1 MIKAYGYL
9 RVSGTGQVEG
19 DGFDRQQ
26 ELISRFAD
34 QAGIIIPRFYE
45 ERGVSG
51 AKGEED
57 RPAFQEM
64 LTAILSNGVRAV
76 IVERLDRLA
85 REYVVQEQLLVY
97 LAAKGITLWNASTGE
112 NVTEAVKADP
122 MKKAVIQIQGVF
134 AELEKSLLV
143 NRLAKAR
150 ERKRAENGKCEG
162 AKGWNEIAPER
173 KAEILKVVRIMRRKP
188 RNGGRPHSY
197 QAIADHLNAAEM
209 RPSAQGRG
217 VVSPACQG
225 VSLPGA
231 GGLSSGQLWQT
242 GCFRKTILPE
252 LFRGNVNLSVQP
264 NRNAVIKGNAAEDF
278 FVLQRSEARKI

>member
-19 DGFDRQQ
+19 DGFDRQR
-26 ELISRFAD
+26 EVISGFAD
-34 QAGIIIPRFYE
+34 QAGIVIPRFYE

-51 AKGEED
+51 TKGEAD

-85 REYVVQEQLLVY
+85 REYMVQEQLLVY

-112 NVTEAVKADP
+112 NVTEAVKSDP

-162 AKGWNEIAPER
+162 AKSWEEIEPER
-173 KAEILKVVRIMRRKP
+173 KEEILKIIKKMRRKP
-188 RNGGRPHSY
+188 RNQGRPSSY
-197 QAIADHLNAAEM
+197 QAIADRLNAEGM
-209 RPSAQGRG
+209 RPLRGGEWSAQLVR
-217 VVSPACQG
+217 SFH
-225 VSLPGA
+225 S
-231 GGLSSGQLWQT
+231 
-242 GCFRKTILPE
+242 R
-252 LFRGNVNLSVQP
+252 
-264 NRNAVIKGNAAEDF
+264 AV
-278 FVLQRSEARKI
+278 

>member
-1 MIKAYGYL
+1 
-9 RVSGTGQVEG
+9 
-19 DGFDRQQ
+19 
-26 ELISRFAD
+26 
-34 QAGIIIPRFYE
+34 
-45 ERGVSG
+45 
-51 AKGEED
+51 
-57 RPAFQEM
+57 M

-162 AKGWNEIAPER
+162 AKGWDEPER
-173 KAEILKVVRIMRRKP
+173 KAEILKVVRTMRRKP
-188 RNGGRPHSY
+188 RNGGRPQSY
-197 QAIADHLNAAEM
+197 QAIADRLNAEGM
-209 RPSAQGRG
+209 PPLKGGEWSAQLVR
-217 VVSPACQG
+217 AFHC
-225 VSLPGA
+225 
-231 GGLSSGQLWQT
+231 
-242 GCFRKTILPE
+242 R
-252 LFRGNVNLSVQP
+252 
-264 NRNAVIKGNAAEDF
+264 AA
-278 FVLQRSEARKI
+278 

>member
-19 DGFDRQQ
+19 DGFDRQR
-26 ELISRFAD
+26 EVISGFAD
-34 QAGIIIPRFYE
+34 QAGIVIPRFYE

-51 AKGEED
+51 TKGEAD

-64 LTAILSNGVRAV
+64 LTVILSNGVRAV

-85 REYVVQEQLLVY
+85 REYMVQEQLLVY

-112 NVTEAVKADP
+112 NVTEAVKSDP

-162 AKGWNEIAPER
+162 AKSWEEIEPER
-173 KAEILKVVRIMRRKP
+173 KEEILKIIKKMRRKP
-188 RNGGRPHSY
+188 RNQGRPSSY
-197 QAIADHLNAAEM
+197 QAIADRLNAEGM
-209 RPSAQGRG
+209 RPLRGGEWSAQLVR
-217 VVSPACQG
+217 SFH
-225 VSLPGA
+225 S
-231 GGLSSGQLWQT
+231 
-242 GCFRKTILPE
+242 R
-252 LFRGNVNLSVQP
+252 
-264 NRNAVIKGNAAEDF
+264 AV
-278 FVLQRSEARKI
+278 

>member
-19 DGFDRQQ
+19 DGFDRQR
-26 ELISRFAD
+26 EVISGFAD
-34 QAGIIIPRFYE
+34 QAGIVIPRFYE

-51 AKGEED
+51 TKGEAD

-85 REYVVQEQLLVY
+85 REYMVQEQLLVY

-112 NVTEAVKADP
+112 NVTEAVKSDP

-162 AKGWNEIAPER
+162 AKGWNEIEPER
-173 KAEILKVVRIMRRKP
+173 KEEILKIIKKMRRKP
-188 RNGGRPHSY
+188 RNQGRPSSY
-197 QAIADHLNAAEM
+197 QAIADRLNAEGM
-209 RPSAQGRG
+209 RTLRGGEWSAQLVR
-217 VVSPACQG
+217 SFH
-225 VSLPGA
+225 S
-231 GGLSSGQLWQT
+231 
-242 GCFRKTILPE
+242 R
-252 LFRGNVNLSVQP
+252 
-264 NRNAVIKGNAAEDF
+264 AV
-278 FVLQRSEARKI
+278 

>member
-19 DGFDRQQ
+19 DGFDRQR

-34 QAGIIIPRFYE
+34 QAGIVIPRFYE
-45 ERGVSG
+45 ERGISG

-97 LAAKGITLWNASTGE
+97 LAAKGVTLWNASTGE

-162 AKGWNEIAPER
+162 AKGWDETEPER
-173 KAEILKVVRIMRRKP
+173 KAAILKVVRAMRRKP
-188 RNGGRPHSY
+188 RNGGRMVSY
-197 QAIADHLNAAEM
+197 QAIADHLNAEGM
-209 RPSAQGRG
+209 PPLKGGEWSAQLVR
-217 VVSPACQG
+217 AFHCREQ
-225 VSLPGA
+225 
-231 GGLSSGQLWQT
+231 
-242 GCFRKTILPE
+242 
-252 LFRGNVNLSVQP
+252 
-264 NRNAVIKGNAAEDF
+264 AA
-278 FVLQRSEARKI
+278 

>member
-9 RVSGTGQVEG
+9 RVSGTGQVDG
-19 DGFDRQQ
+19 DGFDRQR

-34 QAGIIIPRFYE
+34 QAEIVIPRFYE
-45 ERGVSG
+45 ERGISG

-97 LAAKGITLWNASTGE
+97 LAAKGITLWNAATGE

-162 AKGWNEIAPER
+162 AKGWEEVEPER
-173 KAEILKVVRIMRRKP
+173 KEEILKIIKKMRRKP
-188 RNGGRPHSY
+188 RNQGKPSTY
-197 QAIADHLNAAEM
+197 QAIADCLNAEGM
-209 RPSAQGRG
+209 RPLRGGEWSAQLVR
-217 VVSPACQG
+217 SFHSRAAC
-225 VSLPGA
+225 SSGA
-231 GGLSSGQLWQT
+231 GFKMLGDNHLDQ
-242 GCFRKTILPE
+242 
-252 LFRGNVNLSVQP
+252 
-264 NRNAVIKGNAAEDF
+264 
-278 FVLQRSEARKI
+278 

>member
-19 DGFDRQQ
+19 DGFDRQR
-26 ELISRFAD
+26 EVISGFAD
-34 QAGIIIPRFYE
+34 QAGIVISRFYE

-51 AKGEED
+51 TKGEAD

-85 REYVVQEQLLVY
+85 REYMVQEQLLVY

-112 NVTEAVKADP
+112 NVTEAVKSDP

-162 AKGWNEIAPER
+162 AKSWEEIEPER
-173 KAEILKVVRIMRRKP
+173 KEEILKIIKKMRRKP
-188 RNGGRPHSY
+188 RNQGRPSSY
-197 QAIADHLNAAEM
+197 QAIADRLNAEGM
-209 RPSAQGRG
+209 RTLRGGEWSAQLVR
-217 VVSPACQG
+217 SFH
-225 VSLPGA
+225 S
-231 GGLSSGQLWQT
+231 
-242 GCFRKTILPE
+242 R
-252 LFRGNVNLSVQP
+252 
-264 NRNAVIKGNAAEDF
+264 AV
-278 FVLQRSEARKI
+278 

>member
-19 DGFDRQQ
+19 DGFDRQR
-26 ELISRFAD
+26 EVISGFAD
-34 QAGIIIPRFYE
+34 QVGIVIPRFYE

-51 AKGEED
+51 TKGEAD

-85 REYVVQEQLLVY
+85 REYMVQEQLLVY

-112 NVTEAVKADP
+112 NVTEAVKSDP

-162 AKGWNEIAPER
+162 AKSWEEIEPER
-173 KAEILKVVRIMRRKP
+173 KEEILKIIKKMRRKP
-188 RNGGRPHSY
+188 RNQSRPSSY
-197 QAIADHLNAAEM
+197 QAIADRLNAEGM
-209 RPSAQGRG
+209 RPLRGGEWSAQLVR
-217 VVSPACQG
+217 SFH
-225 VSLPGA
+225 S
-231 GGLSSGQLWQT
+231 
-242 GCFRKTILPE
+242 R
-252 LFRGNVNLSVQP
+252 
-264 NRNAVIKGNAAEDF
+264 AV
-278 FVLQRSEARKI
+278 

>member
-19 DGFDRQQ
+19 DGFDRQR

-34 QAGIIIPRFYE
+34 QAGIVVPRFYE
-45 ERGVSG
+45 EKGVSG
-51 AKGEED
+51 TKGEED

-64 LTAILSNGVRAV
+64 LTAILSNGVRVV

-112 NVTEAVKADP
+112 NVTEAIKADP

-150 ERKRAENGKCEG
+150 ERKRVENGKCEG
-162 AKGWNEIAPER
+162 QKGWNEAAPER
-173 KAEILKVVRIMRRKP
+173 KAEILKVVRTMRRKS
-188 RNGGRPHSY
+188 RSGGRPSSY
-197 QAIADHLNAAEM
+197 QAIANRLNAEGM
-209 RPSAQGRG
+209 RTLRGGEWSAQLIR
-217 VVSPACQG
+217 AFHCREQ
-225 VSLPGA
+225 
-231 GGLSSGQLWQT
+231 
-242 GCFRKTILPE
+242 
-252 LFRGNVNLSVQP
+252 
-264 NRNAVIKGNAAEDF
+264 
-278 FVLQRSEARKI
+278 

>member
-19 DGFDRQQ
+19 DGFDRQR

-34 QAGIIIPRFYE
+34 QAGIVVPRFYE
-45 ERGVSG
+45 EKGVSG
-51 AKGEED
+51 TKGEED

-64 LTAILSNGVRAV
+64 LTAIFSNGVRVV

-112 NVTEAVKADP
+112 NVTEAIKADP

-150 ERKRAENGKCEG
+150 ERKRVENGKCEG
-162 AKGWNEIAPER
+162 QKGWNEAAPER
-173 KAEILKVVRIMRRKP
+173 KAEILKVVRTMRRKS
-188 RNGGRPHSY
+188 RSGGRPSSY
-197 QAIADHLNAAEM
+197 QAIANRLNAEGM
-209 RPSAQGRG
+209 RTLRGGEWSAQLIR
-217 VVSPACQG
+217 AFHCREQ
-225 VSLPGA
+225 
-231 GGLSSGQLWQT
+231 
-242 GCFRKTILPE
+242 
-252 LFRGNVNLSVQP
+252 
-264 NRNAVIKGNAAEDF
+264 
-278 FVLQRSEARKI
+278 

>member
-1 MIKAYGYL
+1 MVKAYGYL

-19 DGFDRQQ
+19 DGFDRQR

-34 QAGIIIPRFYE
+34 QAGIVVPRFYE
-45 ERGVSG
+45 EKGVSG
-51 AKGEED
+51 TKGEED

-64 LTAILSNGVRAV
+64 LTAILSNGVRVV

-112 NVTEAVKADP
+112 NVTEAIKADP

-150 ERKRAENGKCEG
+150 ERKRVENGKCEG
-162 AKGWNEIAPER
+162 QKGWNEAAPER
-173 KAEILKVVRIMRRKP
+173 KAEILKVVRTMRRKS
-188 RNGGRPHSY
+188 RSGGRPSSY
-197 QAIADHLNAAEM
+197 QAIANRLNAEGM
-209 RPSAQGRG
+209 CTLRGGEWSAQLVR
-217 VVSPACQG
+217 AFHCREQ
-225 VSLPGA
+225 
-231 GGLSSGQLWQT
+231 
-242 GCFRKTILPE
+242 
-252 LFRGNVNLSVQP
+252 
-264 NRNAVIKGNAAEDF
+264 
-278 FVLQRSEARKI
+278 

>member
-19 DGFDRQQ
+19 DGFDRQR
-26 ELISRFAD
+26 EVISGFAD
-34 QAGIIIPRFYE
+34 QAGIVIPRFYQ

-51 AKGEED
+51 TKGEAD

-85 REYVVQEQLLVY
+85 REYMVQEQLLVY

-112 NVTEAVKADP
+112 NVTEAVKSDP

-162 AKGWNEIAPER
+162 AKSWEEIEPER
-173 KAEILKVVRIMRRKP
+173 KEEILKIIKKMRRKP
-188 RNGGRPHSY
+188 RNQGRPSSY
-197 QAIADHLNAAEM
+197 QAIADRLNAEGM
-209 RPSAQGRG
+209 RPLRGGEWSAQLVR
-217 VVSPACQG
+217 SFH
-225 VSLPGA
+225 S
-231 GGLSSGQLWQT
+231 
-242 GCFRKTILPE
+242 R
-252 LFRGNVNLSVQP
+252 
-264 NRNAVIKGNAAEDF
+264 AV
-278 FVLQRSEARKI
+278 